1 MAENNLLQQ
10 AIAAVRA
17 GRELGARDMFL
28 QIVEEYPQNELAWMW
43 LIDLLDDLDDRIYA
57 CEQVLAINARNLNA
71 RHLLVRLQAE
81 KLQQVEEQRIRADE
95 QARYIRELVKE
106 RKLESALELARTLAQ
121 SNINHADVWRF
132 LAQLSPDADEK
143 IRSLE
148 KLLELKP
155 DDIQVKRDLQRLKH
169 FQQNPMELAEMYE
182 EQGNF
187 EQAISVYGQVAA
199 NTKSKRQWNMIYW
212 RIVKL
217 ENLLQENIAR
227 IPPSISVARLTGG
240 PALLYLLLMLIQ
252 TGINPFAH
260 PEPFLWFGFLLV
272 LFGGF
277 MIALASVRSRH
288 RLWFIL
294 FKNVG
299 GSGAPGAR
307 MLVASA
313 GWCFVLLP
321 HVMLVMIA
329 YQRLVDSIRWISP

>member
-1 MAENNLLQQ
+1 MTEDNLLRQ
-10 AIAAVRA
+10 AIAAARA

-28 QIVEEYPQNELAWMW
+28 QVIEAEPRNELAWMW

-57 CEQVLAINARNLNA
+57 CEQVLAINAGNLNA
-71 RHLLVRLQAE
+71 RHLLIRLQAE
-81 KLQQVEEQRIRADE
+81 RQQQVEEQRIQADE
-95 QARYIRELVKE
+95 QARHIRELVKE
-106 RKLESALELARTLAQ
+106 RKLESALELARSLAQ
-121 SNINHADVWRF
+121 RNINHADVWRS

-148 KLLELKP
+148 KLLALTPE
-155 DDIQVKRDLQRLKH
+155 DIQVKRDLQRLKH

-227 IPPSISVARLTGG
+227 IPPGISVARLTGG

-288 RLWFIL
+288 RLWYLL
-294 FKNVG
+294 FKDVG
-299 GSGAPGAR
+299 AGGAPAAR
-307 MLVASA
+307 ALVASA

-321 HVMLVMIA
+321 HVMLVLMA
-329 YQRLVDSIRWISP
+329 YQRLVNSILWGSP